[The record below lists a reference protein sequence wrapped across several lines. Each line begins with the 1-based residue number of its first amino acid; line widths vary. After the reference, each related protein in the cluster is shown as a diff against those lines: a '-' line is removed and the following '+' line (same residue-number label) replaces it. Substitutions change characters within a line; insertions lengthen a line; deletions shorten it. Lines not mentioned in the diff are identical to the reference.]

1 MLLNFNFIKIYVIQ
15 KTIVLIKNHLNYLKD
30 SIFECIIDFYFLKK
44 NMNFFH
50 NIKNIFILKKE
61 IKNRII
67 RDIRDLFKH
76 KEEQEHYYRP
86 VRVGNV

>member
-1 MLLNFNFIKIYVIQ
+1 
-15 KTIVLIKNHLNYLKD
+15 
-30 SIFECIIDFYFLKK
+30 
-44 NMNFFH
+44 MNFFH

-67 RDIRDLFKH
+67 RDIRELFKH

-86 VRVGNV
+86 VRVGNVWGNNYIGYESNNI

>member
-30 SIFECIIDFYFLKK
+30 SILKK

>member
-1 MLLNFNFIKIYVIQ
+1 
-15 KTIVLIKNHLNYLKD
+15 
-30 SIFECIIDFYFLKK
+30 
-44 NMNFFH
+44 MNFFH

-67 RDIRDLFKH
+67 RDIRELFKH